1 MALILWTDEFDP
13 ADVTGYA
20 RTAISSYASA
30 APLASVFPD
39 GTVLD
44 QFAEWTVNE
53 IFNDVAQ
60 LRSYDAE
67 TPIGGGTGGEEKTAK
82 LYPLGLKLRFGEYE
96 QLRRMAQGSPESVQ
110 DALDK
115 KSENVA
121 RAVIDRLTLLRA
133 EALVTGALA
142 INENKFVQNVDF
154 GRAAALTNVAP
165 TTLWTATGADPVEN
179 LEEWAALLSVK
190 PDHIAMNA
198 ATFRLMATAIADSG
212 YVTQSVG
219 IVSREAVNGVLAS
232 YGLPEVEVISGSIA
246 GQPILANGVVTMAV
260 KGMTGATPWG
270 VTVESTD
277 PRYNLS
283 PVDRPGLVVGTYR
296 EDDPDAKWVRSNA
309 IALPL
314 LTNPS
319 TSLSA
324 KVTA

>member
-1 MALILWTDEFDP
+1 MAAILWTDEFNP

-20 RTAISSYASA
+20 RAAISNYAAS
-30 APLASVFPD
+30 APLANVFPD
-39 GTVLD
+39 GEVLD
-44 QFAEWTVNE
+44 QFAEWTVDA

-60 LRSYDAE
+60 LRAYDAE
-67 TPIGGGTGGEEKTAK
+67 TPIGGASTGEEKAAK

-96 QLRRMAQGSPESVQ
+96 QLRRMAQGSAESVQ

-115 KSENVA
+115 KAEHVA

-133 EALVTGALA
+133 EALVTGELD
-142 INENKFVQNVDF
+142 INENGFIQTVDF
-154 GRAAALTNVAP
+154 GRAATLTNVAP
-165 TTLWTATGADPVEN
+165 TTLWTAPGADPIEN
-179 LEEWAALLSVK
+179 LEEWAGLLSMK

-198 ATFRLMATAIADSG
+198 ATFRLLATAIADSG

-232 YGLPEVEVISGSIA
+232 YGLPEVEVINGSIA
-246 GQPILANGVVTMAV
+246 GTPILDNGVVTMAV
-260 KGMTGATPWG
+260 KGVTGATPWG
-270 VTVESTD
+270 VTVEATD
-277 PRYNLS
+277 PRYGLN
-283 PVDRPGLVVGTYR
+283 PIERPGLVVGTYR
-296 EDDPDAKWVRSNA
+296 EDDPDTKWVRSNA

>member
-1 MALILWTDEFDP
+1 MAAILWTDEFNP

-20 RTAISSYASA
+20 RAAISNYAAA
-30 APLASVFPD
+30 APLANVFPD
-39 GTVLD
+39 GEVLD
-44 QFAEWTVNE
+44 QFAEWTVDA

-60 LRSYDAE
+60 LRAYDAE
-67 TPIGGGTGGEEKTAK
+67 TPIGGAYAGEEKAAK

-96 QLRRMAQGSPESVQ
+96 QLRRMAQGSAESVQ

-115 KSENVA
+115 KAEHVA

-133 EALVTGALA
+133 EALVTGELD
-142 INENKFVQNVDF
+142 INENRFVQTVDF
-154 GRAAALTNVAP
+154 GRAATLTNVAP
-165 TTLWTATGADPVEN
+165 ATLWTATGADPIEN
-179 LEEWAALLSVK
+179 LEEWAGLLSMK

-198 ATFRLMATAIADSG
+198 ATFRLLATAIADSG

-232 YGLPEVEVISGSIA
+232 YGLPEVEVINGSIA
-246 GQPILANGVVTMAV
+246 GTPILDNGVVTMAV
-260 KGMTGATPWG
+260 KGVTGATPWG
-270 VTVESTD
+270 VTVEATD
-277 PRYNLS
+277 PRYGLN
-283 PVDRPGLVVGTYR
+283 PIERPGLVVGTYR
-296 EDDPDAKWVRSNA
+296 EDDPDTKWVRSNA